1 MYCDTQCVY
10 CRLNYAIAYCRR
22 NILRHTVVITLWYY
36 TIVLFHFCTY
46 CTAVL
51 HAGIALYRW
60 PGVRTSSPH
69 AAFCLQTFRNH
80 SAHHNYNPG
89 QVSFNVQQLHCHV
102 SWRQSMLCGLRHY
115 TMLKRPEIYSWHIFV
130 KKDIGGLSIYTL
142 CYENYAVQGITLCCT
157 GMGRDRAASI
167 YSVWSAR
174 PPLCSYARPVSERWL
189 NSSYMSA
196 QFYSLLFSVS
206 QPCS

>member
-1 MYCDTQCVY
+1 MTTQAGQSQHRVDPLCRRHPLYALCTLNIAYIYLQYTYSMHLLHYCISTIHCTFTHFMYCDTQCVY

-80 SAHHNYNPG
+80 SARHNYNPG
-89 QVSFNVQQLHCHV
+89 QVSSMFNN
-102 SWRQSMLCGLRHY
+102 Y
-115 TMLKRPEIYSWHIFV
+115 TAL
-130 KKDIGGLSIYTL
+130 
-142 CYENYAVQGITLCCT
+142 
-157 GMGRDRAASI
+157 
-167 YSVWSAR
+167 
-174 PPLCSYARPVSERWL
+174 
-189 NSSYMSA
+189 
-196 QFYSLLFSVS
+196 
-206 QPCS
+206 